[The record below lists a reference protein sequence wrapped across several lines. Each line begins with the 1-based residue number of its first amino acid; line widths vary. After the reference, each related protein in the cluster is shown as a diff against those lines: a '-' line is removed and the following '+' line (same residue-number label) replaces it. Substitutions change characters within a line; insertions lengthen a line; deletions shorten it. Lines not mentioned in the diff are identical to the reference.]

1 MRLITFE
8 YRGEERVGALCGS
21 GLRPRTASEN
31 SQPEAAPTGFSE
43 LTDVIDLAAAAEAAG
58 LPSAPFASMLALIE
72 AGDAALDTARRLLES
87 PPDSAVLPSNAV
99 RWLAP
104 LPRPTQIR
112 DFLCFEAHLVNSF
125 KAAIEVAARSAP
137 DPDAKR
143 RELAASGMYE
153 VPRIWYEH
161 PLYYSPSRLAVCGT
175 HADIVWPSYSSLMD
189 YELEFACVIGKPGR
203 DIPRERAREHIF
215 GYTIFNDLSARDEQ
229 MRVMEGKLGPGKG
242 KDFDNGNVFG
252 PCLVTAD
259 EIPDP
264 YALEMVARVNG
275 EEWSRGNSREMY
287 HKFEDLIA
295 YTSRSET
302 LHPGEILCSGT
313 VGTGCG
319 VEQMRFLSHGDV
331 VELEVERIG
340 VLRNRILARSE
351 DHG

>member
-8 YRGEERVGALCGS
+8 QAGRERVGAL
-21 GLRPRTASEN
+21 
-31 SQPEAAPTGFSE
+31 
-43 LTDVIDLAAAAEAAG
+43 IDDDRQCVDLLAAAPAAG
-58 LPSAPFASMLALIE
+58 LAEAPFASMLALIE
-72 AGDAALDTARRLLES
+72 AGDAALDSARRLVQA
-87 PPDSAVLPSNAV
+87 PPEDAVLDARSL

-112 DFLCFEAHLVNSF
+112 DYLCFEAHLVNAF
-125 KAAIEVAARSAP
+125 RAAVEVAVRGAD

-143 RELAASGMYE
+143 RELEASGLYA
-153 VPRIWYEH
+153 VPRVWYER
-161 PLYYSPSRLAVCGT
+161 PLYYSASRMAVCGT
-175 HADIVWPSYSSLMD
+175 GTEIVWPAYSSLMD
-189 YELEFACVIGKPGR
+189 YELEFACVIGKAGR
-203 DIPRERAREHIF
+203 DIPRERAREHVF

-229 MRVMEGKLGPGKG
+229 MIVMEGKLGPGKG

-264 YALEMVARVNG
+264 YALQMTARVNG
-275 EEWSRGNSREMY
+275 EQWSLGSSRDMY
-287 HKFEDLIA
+287 HRFEDLIA
-295 YTSRSET
+295 YTSRDET

-319 VEQMRFLSHGDV
+319 VEQMRFLSDGDV

-340 VLRNRILARSE
+340 VLTNRILARRE
-351 DHG
+351 HHG

>member
-8 YRGEERVGALCGS
+8 HEGAERLGALVNVDGRSDLQIAIS
-21 GLRPRTASEN
+21 GDRDQEI
-31 SQPEAAPTGFSE
+31 APTGC
-43 LTDVIDLAAAAEAAG
+43 VDLAAAAKAAG
-58 LPSAPFASMLALIE
+58 ISSVPFASMLALIE
-72 AGDAALDTARRLLES
+72 AGDEALVTARRLLES
-87 PPDSAVLPSNAV
+87 PPDNAVLDANTV

-112 DFLCFEAHLVNSF
+112 DYLCFEAHLVNAF
-125 KAAIEVAARSAP
+125 KAAMEVAVQRAP
-137 DPDAKR
+137 DPEAKR
-143 RELAASGMYE
+143 RELAASGMYD
-153 VPRIWYEH
+153 VPKVWYER
-161 PLYYSPSRLAVCGT
+161 PLYYSASRLAVCGT
-175 HADIVWPSYSSLMD
+175 GTDVVWPSYSSLMD
-189 YELEFACVIGKPGR
+189 YELEFACVIGKAGC
-203 DIPRERAREHIF
+203 DIPRDRAREHVF

-229 MRVMEGKLGPGKG
+229 MLVMEGKLGPGKG

-259 EIPDP
+259 EISDP

-275 EEWSRGNSREMY
+275 EEWSRGNSRDMY

-319 VEQMRFLSHGDV
+319 VEQMRFLSDGDV
-331 VELEVERIG
+331 VELEVEHIG
-340 VLRNRILARSE
+340 VLTNRILTRRQ
-351 DHG
+351 DHV